1 MKTHTYNNYQIKK
14 KNPKRNTTTCTQF
27 FNSIV
32 NQEPDGLGKTNKS
45 LIGQLLFSP

>member
-14 KNPKRNTTTCTQF
+14 KTPKRNTTCTQF

-32 NQEPDGLGKTNKS
+32 KLEPDGLGKTNKS
-45 LIGQLLFSP
+45 LIGQLLFSL